1 MKAQHLWHQ
10 YKQIKIS
17 KMKTYILIF
26 EDKQGNELKRDE
38 TTALNIKE
46 ARKTRDKVLANSMI
60 NDIFKIKVKLK

>member
-1 MKAQHLWHQ
+1 
-10 YKQIKIS
+10 
-17 KMKTYILIF
+17 MKTYILIF

-60 NDIFKIKVKLK
+60 NDLFKIKVKLK

>member
-1 MKAQHLWHQ
+1 
-10 YKQIKIS
+10 
-17 KMKTYILIF
+17 MKTYILIF

-60 NDIFKIKVKLK
+60 NDIFKIKIKLK